1 MCTVTPCPACLQES
15 DVYGDHAMCC
25 FVHSAKWGTHWGPSR
40 FSLSVSYSKRSQ
52 PFAVAAADV
61 IRELTTELPPSTFVN
76 TVVIFVLVDIQ
87 TLFFVERMNTATS
100 HLVAQLVQLRLNRDD
115 ADVTITCEGKVI
127 KAHSFILGMRY

>member
-25 FVHSAKWGTHWGPSR
+25 FVHSAKWGPSR

-61 IRELTTELPPSTFVN
+61 IRELTELPPSTFVN
-76 TVVIFVLVDIQ
+76 TVIIFVLSDIQ